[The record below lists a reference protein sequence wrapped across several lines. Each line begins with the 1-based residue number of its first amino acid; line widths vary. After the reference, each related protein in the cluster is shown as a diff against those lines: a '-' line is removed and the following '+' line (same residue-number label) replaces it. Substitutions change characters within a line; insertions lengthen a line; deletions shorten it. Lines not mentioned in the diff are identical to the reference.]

1 MNHSQKYNDWKAG
14 IYKVPPAKEQ
24 RISRKAIKLAEEE
37 YIRPEMPAEIT

>member
-14 IYKVPPAKEQ
+14 LIKVPPAKEQ

-37 YIRPEMPAEIT
+37 YYEAEQAVN